1 MTRIRM
7 RKPPKSVCRLSVIAA
22 ALAASC
28 SNPEAVTGQGREL
41 LRGAIEFFGDPVEI
55 TAPDAVTAGAPFA
68 VTVTTYGNG
77 CVALGETR
85 VTVSG
90 LTVVVE
96 PFDWVAQ
103 QPPGAACPEQ
113 LILFSHLA
121 TVEIVERGTATLRV
135 RGRREPGGEL
145 LEVERSIVV
154 R

>member
-1 MTRIRM
+1 ML
-7 RKPPKSVCRLSVIAA
+7 KPPRSVCRLSIIAA
-22 ALAASC
+22 ALAVSC

-55 TAPDAVTAGAPFA
+55 TAPDAVTAGTPFT
-68 VTVTTYGNG
+68 VTVTTYGGG
-77 CVALGETR
+77 CVGLGETR

-90 LTVVVE
+90 LTVVIE
-96 PFDWVAQ
+96 PFDWVT
-103 QPPGAACPEQ
+103 QPQPGAACTDQ
-113 LILFSHLA
+113 LIRFRHLA
-121 TVEIVERGTATLRV
+121 TVEIVVRGTATLRV